1 MELMKNLFNNKG
13 YIDGITIIDLNGE
26 ILFTAKFNNK
36 LNSDADE
43 NYEVVGKKFLDIYEN
58 LDEKTST
65 TYQSMIHGVP
75 FYVENQVL
83 KSTDRVPIKIT
94 SLSIPIKSDS
104 KIVGAIDLSV
114 SEYDEDKKDNIE
126 IDTELY
132 EKSFK
137 SKIDAKTFRNNN
149 VNKLDSKENR
159 ASYVTDNIISNDRR
173 MEELKNYIKVAAAC
187 NLPTLICGETGTGK
201 ELFAHAI
208 HNESNRKEFPFITQ
222 NCAAIPENLLE
233 SILFGTSKGAF
244 TGAVDNVGL
253 LELAEGGTIFLD
265 EINSMPPHLQSKL
278 LRVLQDGTFRSIGA
292 KEEKTV
298 DVKVIAAINEDP
310 LKAIE
315 DGTIRKDIYYR
326 LSAISFNI
334 PPLRERKDDI
344 PLLTSYIIT
353 KYNKVFDKNIKYV
366 SNNLYKKLNQYDWPG
381 NVRELENIL
390 IYGLS
395 MVDKSNDSLKFSDIE
410 HKYNQLMNLNDE
422 SQINI
427 EPLTEMVD
435 KYEKTIIERVLESTD
450 YNMSK
455 ASKILNIPRQTL
467 QRKAKKFN
475 II

>member
-1 MELMKNLFNNKG
+1 MELMRNLFNNKG

-43 NYEVVGKKFLDIYEN
+43 NYEVVGKKFLEVYEN

-75 FYVENQVL
+75 FYMENQIL
-83 KSTDRVPIKIT
+83 KSTNRVPIKIT

-114 SEYDEDKKDNIE
+114 SEYDEIKDEIE

-132 EKSFK
+132 EKSRRA
-137 SKIDAKTFRNNN
+137 KIDASTFGNNN
-149 VNKLDSKENR
+149 VDKLESKENQ
-159 ASYVTDNIISNDRR
+159 ASYVTENIITNNRR
-173 MEELKNYIKVAAAC
+173 MKELKNYIKVAADC
-187 NLPTLICGETGTGK
+187 SLPTLICGETGTGK

-208 HNESNRKEFPFITQ
+208 HNESKRSKKPFITQ
-222 NCAAIPENLLE
+222 NCAAIPDNLLE

-244 TGAVDNVGL
+244 TGAVDNIGL

-265 EINSMPPHLQSKL
+265 EINSMPAHLQSKL
-278 LRVLQDGTFRSIGA
+278 LRVLQDGTFRSIGS

-298 DVKVIAAINEDP
+298 DVKIIAAINEDP
-310 LKAIE
+310 LKAI
-315 DGTIRKDIYYR
+315 DNGTMRKDIYYR

-344 PLLTSYIIT
+344 PLLTSYIIS
-353 KYNKVFDKNIKYV
+353 KYNKVFGKNIKFV
-366 SNNLYKKLNQYDWPG
+366 SNNLYNKLNEYDWPG
-381 NVRELENIL
+381 NLRELENIL

-395 MVDKSNDSLKFSDIE
+395 MVDVSSESLKFSDIE
-410 HKYNQLMNLNDE
+410 PKFNKLMNLNSDT
-422 SQINI
+422 QIDI
-427 EPLTEMVD
+427 EPLASMVD
-435 KYEKTIIERVLESTD
+435 KYEKNIIERVLESTG
-450 YNMSK
+450 YNVSK
-455 ASKILNIPRQTL
+455 ACKILNIPRQTL